1 LNSLCAEAD
10 DLAHPPRESHQPKCI
25 VVISSQAAGG
35 SLYPVYVHGVP
46 CGIFS
51 HWSVESKR
59 RLTSLSQ
66 DSASGPVCMSSV
78 VDVHRKWTVCCL
90 AEGVRRSFCL
100 ICRNLRTFALA
111 TIVDHRARSCHVV
124 SLQVDCLMQLFK
136 HHRLAKKCF
145 GRQPR
150 RPACIPSRRRAAEVP
165 KGDDELLA
173 CRCGEAGPYIE
184 VVAT

>member
-1 LNSLCAEAD
+1 MNSLCAEAD

-111 TIVDHRARSCHVV
+111 RSSRSVMSCRQFASGLSHAA
-124 SLQVDCLMQLFK
+124 LQTPSTREKVL
-136 HHRLAKKCF
+136 
-145 GRQPR
+145 
-150 RPACIPSRRRAAEVP
+150 RPPTSSTCMYP
-165 KGDDELLA
+165 KPTSS
-173 CRCGEAGPYIE
+173 CRS
-184 VVAT
+184 TQR